1 MIKVINLVK
10 TYGQGKGATQALKG
24 INLEVAEGEFVAIM
38 GRSGSGKSTLLHLLG
53 MLDEPTSGEI
63 WIYDCEIQKLNPE
76 SQALFRLSQLGYVF
90 QEFSLISELTLLE
103 NVYLPAVSLNRTN
116 HHRERARSL
125 LETMGLGQRLT
136 HYPHEV
142 SGGEQQRTAIARA
155 IINQPKIIFADEP
168 TAAVDDE
175 TASLIIALFKE
186 LKKEG
191 KTIIVSTHDKS
202 LIHEGTLHLIAQDG
216 ELRQVTRE

>member
-24 INLEVAEGEFVAIM
+24 INLEIQEGEFVAIM

-53 MLDEPTSGEI
+53 MLDAPTSGEI

-125 LETMGLGQRLT
+125 LETMGLGERLT

-168 TAAVDDE
+168 TASLDATSARTVLDLFQKLNRENGQTIVMVTHEPEDQRYVDRVVWLKDG
-175 TASLIIALFKE
+175 LIVP
-186 LKKEG
+186 G
-191 KTIIVSTHDKS
+191 P
-202 LIHEGTLHLIAQDG
+202 
-216 ELRQVTRE
+216 

>member
-24 INLEVAEGEFVAIM
+24 INLEVAEGEFVAVM

-168 TAAVDDE
+168 TASLDATSARAVLELFRKLNRENGQTIVMVTHEPEDQRFVDRVVWLKDG
-175 TASLIIALFKE
+175 LIVPAP
-186 LKKEG
+186 
-191 KTIIVSTHDKS
+191 
-202 LIHEGTLHLIAQDG
+202 
-216 ELRQVTRE
+216 